1 MFNLDFS
8 GLFSG
13 GGGFTLDTSKFN
25 FDAYKAPEPKKE
37 AVVDPVD
44 VVSNKSPTPD
54 VEVLEGAGTVAVT
67 KPDPITQAI
76 EALKGKDLSNDF
88 NVNPIASA
96 PVAPT
101 PVATQPVAPVIPQPV
116 APTPV
121 VKQPPKTP
129 TRPTTPVA
137 PTPDPIAQAIQT
149 VKPLAMPSLGG
160 AMDFSGLDLSQ
171 PETTP
176 EKPQE
181 NNVTYDPI
189 EAAMLNEDEEKDYYQ
204 SILNSSAPELE
215 FSAINPSAS
224 KDETGRPQI
233 NSDILDY
240 FVGQEQAR
248 AGLQDLR
255 PAAQGEEDNEREE
268 IEAANL
274 GQDLVDKYNIPTS
287 FNIDENYHW
296 VLNPETMS
304 YTKQLKSATNA
315 DVALMIGSTIAS
327 AGLGTAISGSSAVT
341 SLSAGNAAV
350 ANAIGQG
357 VANGITSA
365 VQGGDTKD
373 ILLQTTIGA
382 IQGGAEGLN
391 EMTATARDAA
401 TVIGA
406 SQEAIKTATTL
417 GAQAEIMNY
426 VVNGIDLVQAVD
438 EKDPLK
444 AIESAL
450 LLTDNE
456 SLSTLVKDS
465 VVGNVNSDFVINNS
479 DVIAS
484 SIIGAGEAIIK
495 GEDAKGVVTNAAN
508 TVIKEN
514 VLTTENVTKFLT
526 ENTDSEGFIADNMD
540 SIVKGIVKG
549 GTEALEG
556 GNRED
561 IAIET
566 VKPIVK
572 ETIKDFVKDIG
583 SGDSSFDGLD
593 FIEDAY
599 HEYIEDPLE
608 EFWQDIEPLREVV
621 EETVG
626 AGVDYV
632 KTNVVD
638 PVLDTVDTIIK
649 EVEPTVDKIK
659 EGASQ
664 ANQFVQ
670 REVIDEV
677 QMFMSEQNETFQ
689 AAIEPI
695 KEEFSQLNQSVRTD
709 LANFD
714 KEYLQPVKE
723 EISVINQNVRNELA
737 LFDDETLQPIKEDIE
752 NVITQVD
759 TTLSAFNQEYI
770 KPIDEKLSQTNKDV
784 RDQLAAFDK
793 DYLQPIKQDL
803 SDTNKAFQQDIDEI
817 QLALSEQ
824 NQSFREGLSGF
835 EDTYLNPVKEDVK
848 ALAGDLK
855 TGLSDANQYVRDQ
868 LSGFEDDYLDPIKD
882 DIETMAG
889 NLKDG
894 LSDTNQ
900 YVRDQLS
907 SFDDDVLQPIKGQI
921 ESAIESIS
929 GLDVGM
935 GGVQDMLGSLWDSIN
950 GLNIGL
956 AATQEKFGRP
966 SADKSPLVKMR
977 TQYGE
982 QYEFEDLRNNP
993 LLNNEFLS

>member
-8 GLFSG
+8 GLFG
-13 GGGFTLDTSKFN
+13 GGGFALDTSKFN
-25 FDAYKAPEPKKE
+25 FDAYKAPEAKKE

-44 VVSNKSPTPD
+44 VVSDKSPTPD

-88 NVNPIASA
+88 NVNPIA
-96 PVAPT
+96 PT
-101 PVATQPVAPVIPQPV
+101 PVAIQPVIPTPV

-129 TRPTTPVA
+129 VA
-137 PTPDPIAQAIQT
+137 PTVVPIKEEIGNVISDGVKALAPDPIEQAIQT
-149 VKPLAMPSLGG
+149 VKPLEMPSLGG

-189 EAAMLNEDEEKDYYQ
+189 EAAVLNEEEEKDYYQ

-240 FVGQEQAR
+240 FIGQEQAR

-327 AGLGTAISGSSAVT
+327 AGLGTAIAGSSAVA
-341 SLSAGNAAV
+341 SLSAGNAAL

-549 GTEALEG
+549 GTEALDG
-556 GNRED
+556 GNKED

-599 HEYIEDPLE
+599 HEHIEDPLE
-608 EFWQDIEPLREVV
+608 QFWQDIEPLREVV

-649 EVEPTVDKIK
+649 EVEPTVNKIK

-670 REVIDEV
+670 REVIDEIEV
-677 QMFMSEQNETFQ
+677 KLSNLNKDFQ
-689 AAIEPI
+689 AEIAPIKEQFSELNRNVRQDLADFDEQVLQPYVTDQLSIANEQIRQELANFDSEELQPIKKDIEKVISTVDEKLSNFNKDYIKPIDQYLSDANAEFRDRLSDFEDSHLSPI
-695 KEEFSQLNQSVRTD
+695 KEELSATNKAFQGEVDVIQEALSQTNKDFREELSGFEDKYIDPLKEDLSATNKQVRED

-714 KEYLQPVKE
+714 K
-723 EISVINQNVRNELA
+723 N
-737 LFDDETLQPIKEDIE
+737 TLQPIKED
-752 NVITQVD
+752 V
-759 TTLSAFNQEYI
+759 
-770 KPIDEKLSQTNKDV
+770 
-784 RDQLAAFDK
+784 
-793 DYLQPIKQDL
+793 
-803 SDTNKAFQQDIDEI
+803 
-817 QLALSEQ
+817 
-824 NQSFREGLSGF
+824 EGLAS
-835 EDTYLNPVKEDVK
+835 DIKN
-848 ALAGDLK
+848 
-855 TGLSDANQYVRDQ
+855 GLSDANQYVRDS
-868 LSGFEDDYLDPIKD
+868 LAD
-882 DIETMAG
+882 
-889 NLKDG
+889 
-894 LSDTNQ
+894 
-900 YVRDQLS
+900 
-907 SFDDDVLQPIKGQI
+907 FDDSVLQPIKNDLESLI
-921 ESAIESIS
+921 E
-929 GLDVGM
+929 GLGSDMGGM
-935 GGVQDMLGSLWDSIN
+935 GDMLSNLWDMVN
-950 GLNIGL
+950 GIGDGL
-956 AATQEKFGRP
+956 AATQERVGRP

>member
-8 GLFSG
+8 GLFG
-13 GGGFTLDTSKFN
+13 GGGFALDTSKFN
-25 FDAYKAPEPKKE
+25 FDAYKAPEAKKE

-44 VVSNKSPTPD
+44 VVSDKSPTPD

-88 NVNPIASA
+88 NVNPITSA

-101 PVATQPVAPVIPQPV
+101 PVTTQPVAPVIPTPV

-129 TRPTTPVA
+129 VA
-137 PTPDPIAQAIQT
+137 PTVVPIKEEIGNVISDGVKALAPDPIEQAIQT
-149 VKPLAMPSLGG
+149 VKPLEMPSLGG

-189 EAAMLNEDEEKDYYQ
+189 EAAVLNEEEEKDYYQ

-240 FVGQEQAR
+240 FIGQEQAR

-327 AGLGTAISGSSAVT
+327 AGLGTAIAGSSAVA
-341 SLSAGNAAV
+341 SLSAGNAAL

-549 GTEALEG
+549 GTEALDG
-556 GNRED
+556 GNKED

-599 HEYIEDPLE
+599 HEHIEDPLE
-608 EFWQDIEPLREVV
+608 QFWQDIEPLREVV

-649 EVEPTVDKIK
+649 EVEPTVNKIK

-670 REVIDEV
+670 REVIDEIEV
-677 QMFMSEQNETFQ
+677 KLSNLNKDFQ
-689 AAIEPI
+689 AEIAPI
-695 KEEFSQLNQSVRTD
+695 KEQFSELNRNVRQDLADFDEQVLQPYVTDQLSIANEQIRQE

-714 KEYLQPVKE
+714 SE
-723 EISVINQNVRNELA
+723 E
-737 LFDDETLQPIKEDIE
+737 LQPIKKDIE
-752 NVITQVD
+752 KVISTVD
-759 TTLSAFNQEYI
+759 EKLSNFNKDYI
-770 KPIDEKLSQTNKDV
+770 KPIDQ
-784 RDQLAAFDK
+784 
-793 DYLQPIKQDL
+793 YL
-803 SDTNKAFQQDIDEI
+803 SDANAEFRDR
-817 QLALSEQ
+817 LSD
-824 NQSFREGLSGF
+824 F
-835 EDTYLNPVKEDVK
+835 EDDYIDPVKEDVEG
-848 ALAGDLK
+848 LANDIK
-855 TGLSDANQYVRDQ
+855 EGLSDANEYTREQ
-868 LSGFEDDYLDPIKD
+868 L
-882 DIETMAG
+882 A
-889 NLKDG
+889 N
-894 LSDTNQ
+894 
-900 YVRDQLS
+900 
-907 SFDDDVLQPIKGQI
+907 FDDSVLQPIKNDI
-921 ESAIESIS
+921 ESLIE
-929 GLDVGM
+929 GLGSDMGGM
-935 GGVQDMLGSLWDSIN
+935 GDMLSDLWDMVN
-950 GLNIGL
+950 GIGNGL
-956 AATQEKFGRP
+956 AATQERVGRP

-993 LLNNEFLS
+993 LLNNELFS

>member
-8 GLFSG
+8 GLFG
-13 GGGFTLDTSKFN
+13 GGGFALDTSKFN
-25 FDAYKAPEPKKE
+25 FDAYKAPEAKKE

-44 VVSNKSPTPD
+44 VVSDKSPTPD

-96 PVAPT
+96 PIAPT
-101 PVATQPVAPVIPQPV
+101 PVATQPVAPVIPTPV

-129 TRPTTPVA
+129 VA
-137 PTPDPIAQAIQT
+137 PTVVPIKEEIGNVISDGVKALAPDPIEQAIQT

-204 SILNSSAPELE
+204 SILSSSAPELE

-240 FVGQEQAR
+240 FIGQEQAR

-556 GNRED
+556 GNKED

-599 HEYIEDPLE
+599 HEHIEDPLE
-608 EFWQDIEPLREVV
+608 QFWQDIEPLREVV

-632 KTNVVD
+632 KAEVVQ

-670 REVIDEV
+670 REVIDEIEV
-677 QMFMSEQNETFQ
+677 KLSNLNKDFQ
-689 AAIEPI
+689 AEIAPIKEQFSELNRNVRQDLADFDEQVLQPYVTDQLSIANEQIRQELANFDSEELQPIKKDIEKVISTVDEKLSNFNKDYIKPIDQYLSDANAEFRDRLSDFEDSHLSPI
-695 KEEFSQLNQSVRTD
+695 KEELSAANEAFQGEVDVIQEALSQTNKDFREELSGFEDKYIDPLKKDLSETNKQVRED

-714 KEYLQPVKE
+714 K
-723 EISVINQNVRNELA
+723 N
-737 LFDDETLQPIKEDIE
+737 TLQPIKED
-752 NVITQVD
+752 V
-759 TTLSAFNQEYI
+759 
-770 KPIDEKLSQTNKDV
+770 
-784 RDQLAAFDK
+784 
-793 DYLQPIKQDL
+793 
-803 SDTNKAFQQDIDEI
+803 
-817 QLALSEQ
+817 
-824 NQSFREGLSGF
+824 EGLAS
-835 EDTYLNPVKEDVK
+835 DIKN
-848 ALAGDLK
+848 
-855 TGLSDANQYVRDQ
+855 GLSDANQYVRDS
-868 LSGFEDDYLDPIKD
+868 LAD
-882 DIETMAG
+882 
-889 NLKDG
+889 
-894 LSDTNQ
+894 
-900 YVRDQLS
+900 
-907 SFDDDVLQPIKGQI
+907 FDDSVLQPIKNDLESLI
-921 ESAIESIS
+921 E
-929 GLDVGM
+929 GLGSDMGGM
-935 GGVQDMLGSLWDSIN
+935 GDMLSNLWDMVN
-950 GLNIGL
+950 GIGDGL
-956 AATQEKFGRP
+956 AATQERVGRP

-977 TQYGE
+977 TQFGE

>member
-8 GLFSG
+8 GLFG
-13 GGGFTLDTSKFN
+13 GGGFALDTSKFN
-25 FDAYKAPEPKKE
+25 FDAYKAPEAKKE

-44 VVSNKSPTPD
+44 VVSDKSPTPD

-88 NVNPIASA
+88 NVNPIA
-96 PVAPT
+96 PT
-101 PVATQPVAPVIPQPV
+101 PVAIQPVIPTPV

-129 TRPTTPVA
+129 VA
-137 PTPDPIAQAIQT
+137 PTVVPIKEEIGNVISDGVKALAPDPIEQAIQT

-204 SILNSSAPELE
+204 SILSSSAPELE

-240 FVGQEQAR
+240 FIGQEQAR

-327 AGLGTAISGSSAVT
+327 AGLGTAISGSSAVA

-549 GTEALEG
+549 GTEALDG
-556 GNRED
+556 GNKED

-599 HEYIEDPLE
+599 HEHIEEPLE
-608 EFWQDIEPLREVV
+608 QFWQDIEPLREVV

-632 KTNVVD
+632 KAEVVQ
-638 PVLDTVDTIIK
+638 PVLDTVDAIIK
-649 EVEPTVDKIK
+649 EVEPTVDKVVK
-659 EGASQ
+659 T
-664 ANQFVQ
+664 V
-670 REVIDEV
+670 RETGREAEEVYDDAEDYVKQELREFDENV
-677 QMFMSEQNETFQ
+677 LQPLVN
-689 AAIEPI
+689 PI
-695 KEEFSQLNQSVRTD
+695 KEE
-709 LANFD
+709 LA
-714 KEYLQPVKE
+714 
-723 EISVINQNVRNELA
+723 A
-737 LFDDETLQPIKEDIE
+737 FDDEKLQPIKKDIEKVIKDVDQALSDANKYTREELAEFDKNTLQPIKND
-752 NVITQVD
+752 
-759 TTLSAFNQEYI
+759 L
-770 KPIDEKLSQTNKDV
+770 EKLIEGMST
-784 RDQLAAFDK
+784 
-793 DYLQPIKQDL
+793 DL
-803 SDTNKAFQQDIDEI
+803 GGMGDM
-817 QLALSEQ
+817 
-824 NQSFREGLSGF
+824 LSG
-835 EDTYLNPVKEDVK
+835 
-848 ALAGDLK
+848 
-855 TGLSDANQYVRDQ
+855 
-868 LSGFEDDYLDPIKD
+868 
-882 DIETMAG
+882 
-889 NLKDG
+889 
-894 LSDTNQ
+894 
-900 YVRDQLS
+900 
-907 SFDDDVLQPIKGQI
+907 
-921 ESAIESIS
+921 
-929 GLDVGM
+929 
-935 GGVQDMLGSLWDSIN
+935 LWDAIT
-950 GLNIGL
+950 GVGEGL
-956 AATQEKFGRP
+956 AATQERVGRP

-977 TQYGE
+977 TQFGE